1 MLNSMILV
9 LILNLYFILILVI
22 CTQIQ
27 IAILYH
33 VATIIQINFTKIFCY
48 LN

>member
-1 MLNSMILV
+1 MLNSMILFF
-9 LILNLYFILILVI
+9 NFYFISILII

-33 VATIIQINFTKIFCY
+33 VATLIQINFTNIFCY